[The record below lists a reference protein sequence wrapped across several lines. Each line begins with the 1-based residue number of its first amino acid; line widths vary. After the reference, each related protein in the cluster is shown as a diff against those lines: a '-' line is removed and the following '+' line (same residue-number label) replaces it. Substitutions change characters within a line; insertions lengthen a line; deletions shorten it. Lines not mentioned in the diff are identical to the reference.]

1 MGSLLAGAQVL
12 DSIARGI
19 GKKIGW
25 IILPLI
31 AVIMFDVITRK
42 IDVTRIYFSGF
53 TMDYGIS
60 VSTILQDLQWHFH
73 GALLMLT
80 FGFGYLANAHVRV
93 DVFRELF
100 RHKVQAWLEFF
111 GLIIFAV
118 PFLVLMINYAID
130 ITVLSFNQ
138 GEGSE
143 SMTGLGQRWF
153 IKSAMIV
160 GFVIA
165 FMAVIATF
173 LRLTTFLFGSEEEK
187 EKARESLEIFAD
199 EARELEAARLEAERA
214 LQAEKGN

>member
-12 DSIARGI
+12 DTIARSI

-53 TMDYGIS
+53 TMEYGIS

-80 FGFGYLANAHVRV
+80 FGFGYLSNAHVRV

-100 RHKVQAWLEFF
+100 RHKVQAWLEFW
-111 GLIIFAV
+111 GLIILAI
-118 PFLVLMINYAID
+118 PFLVLMINYSID

-160 GFVIA
+160 GFAIA
-165 FMAVIATF
+165 LMAVIAT
-173 LRLTTFLFGSEEEK
+173 LVRLISFLFGSEEDQES
-187 EKARESLEIFAD
+187 ARHSLEIFAD

>member
-1 MGSLLAGAQVL
+1 MGSFLAGAQVL
-12 DSIARGI
+12 DTIARSI
-19 GKKIGW
+19 GKRIGW

-53 TMDYGIS
+53 TMEYGIS

-80 FGFGYLANAHVRV
+80 FGFGYLSNAHVRV

-100 RHKVQAWLEFF
+100 RHRVQASLELW
-111 GLIIFAV
+111 GLIILAI
-118 PFLVLMINYAID
+118 PFLVLMINYSID

-160 GFVIA
+160 GFAIA
-165 FMAVIATF
+165 LMAVIAT
-173 LRLTTFLFGSEEEK
+173 LVRLIGFLFGSDEDK
-187 EKARESLEIFAD
+187 ESARHSLAIFAD

>member
-12 DSIARGI
+12 DTIARSI
-19 GKKIGW
+19 GKRIGW

-53 TMDYGIS
+53 TMEYGIS

-80 FGFGYLANAHVRV
+80 FGFGYLSNAHVRV

-100 RHKVQAWLEFF
+100 RHKVQAWLEFW
-111 GLIIFAV
+111 GLIICAL
-118 PFLVLMINYAID
+118 PFLVLMINYSID

-160 GFVIA
+160 GFAIA
-165 FMAVIATF
+165 LMAVIAT
-173 LRLTTFLFGSEEEK
+173 LVRLIGFLFGSEEDK
-187 EKARESLEIFAD
+187 ESARHSLEIFAD

>member
-12 DSIARGI
+12 DTIARSI

-53 TMDYGIS
+53 TMEYGIS

-80 FGFGYLANAHVRV
+80 FGFGYLSNAHVRV

-100 RHKVQAWLEFF
+100 RHKVQAWLELS
-111 GLIIFAV
+111 GLIILAI
-118 PFLVLMINYAID
+118 PFLVLMINYSID

-160 GFVIA
+160 GFAIA
-165 FMAVIATF
+165 LMAVIAT
-173 LRLTTFLFGSEEEK
+173 LVRLFGFLFGSEEDQES
-187 EKARESLEIFAD
+187 ARHSLEIFAD

>member
-12 DSIARGI
+12 DTIARSI

-53 TMDYGIS
+53 TMEYGIS

-80 FGFGYLANAHVRV
+80 FGFGYLSNAHVRV

-100 RHKVQAWLEFF
+100 RHKVQAWLEFW
-111 GLIIFAV
+111 GLIILAI
-118 PFLVLMINYAID
+118 PFLVLMINYSID

-160 GFVIA
+160 GFAITL
-165 FMAVIATF
+165 MAAIAT
-173 LRLTTFLFGSEEEK
+173 LVRLIGFLFGSEEDK
-187 EKARESLEIFAD
+187 ESARHSLEIFAD

>member
-12 DSIARGI
+12 DTIARSI

-53 TMDYGIS
+53 TMEYGIS

-80 FGFGYLANAHVRV
+80 FGFGYLSNAHVRV

-100 RHKVQAWLEFF
+100 RHKAQAWLEFW
-111 GLIIFAV
+111 GLIILAI
-118 PFLVLMINYAID
+118 PFLVLMINYSID

-160 GFVIA
+160 GFAITL
-165 FMAVIATF
+165 MAVIAT
-173 LRLTTFLFGSEEEK
+173 LVRLIGFLFGSEEDK
-187 EKARESLEIFAD
+187 ESARHSLEIFAD